1 MTTYY
6 KIQDFFIDG
15 FEYKLPDEVEQI
27 IKALESSIVPTD
39 DNKMQSTSNSSS
51 SSTQQIRR
59 KPKQVIGR
67 VEDWNTVRS
76 AKTIKPEVKVKEEGP
91 EKNIKD
97 IRIAL
102 NKFSNK
108 NAAIQKDVLIELIR
122 KVGPD
127 DMNKVT
133 DMIFEVVS
141 SNGFY
146 SELYVTLYKGLIA
159 EFPFFVDK
167 IGDVIAKY
175 KDSFNNIVPVD
186 PNVDYDAF
194 CVYTKQNDLR
204 KSMSLF
210 IVNLIKHGVL
220 ESSDL
225 LNIIAYL
232 EELVFKFAE
241 DASKSNTIEEITE
254 NMYIAVTES
263 KALLK
268 QSQLWKDD
276 LLPNIHKI
284 SVLKKSDPAKYTG
297 MSNRAIF
304 KFMDLIDNL

>member
-6 KIQDFFIDG
+6 KIQDFFNTG
-15 FEYKLPDEVEQI
+15 FTFKLPDEVEQI
-27 IKALESSIVPTD
+27 IQILESSIVPTD
-39 DNKMQSTSNSSS
+39 DNKTQPSTSA
-51 SSTQQIRR
+51 SSTQQTRR
-59 KPKQVIGR
+59 KPKQVSGR
-67 VEDWNTVRS
+67 VEDWNTIRS
-76 AKTIKPEVKVKEEGP
+76 AKTVKSEVKVKEEGP

-108 NAAIQKDVLIELIR
+108 NAAIQKDVLVELIR

-146 SELYVTLYKGLIA
+146 SELYVTLYKGLVA
-159 EFPFFVDK
+159 EFPFFVEK
-167 IGDVIAKY
+167 ISDVIAKY

-186 PNVDYDAF
+186 PNVDYDSF

-210 IVNLIKHGVL
+210 IVNLIKHSVL
-220 ESSDL
+220 ESNDL

-232 EELVFKFAE
+232 EELVLKFAE
-241 DASKSNTIEEITE
+241 DSSNSNTIEEITE
-254 NMYIAVTES
+254 NMYIMVTES
-263 KALLK
+263 KTVLK
-268 QSQLWKDD
+268 QSQLWKDE

-284 SVLKKSDPAKYTG
+284 ATLKKSDPVKYVG

-304 KFMDLIDNL
+304 KFMDLIDSI

>member
-1 MTTYY
+1 MT
-6 KIQDFFIDG
+6 I
-15 FEYKLPDEVEQI
+15 
-27 IKALESSIVPTD
+27 ESV
-39 DNKMQSTSNSSS
+39 
-51 SSTQQIRR
+51 
-59 KPKQVIGR
+59 
-67 VEDWNTVRS
+67 
-76 AKTIKPEVKVKEEGP
+76 
-91 EKNIKD
+91 
-97 IRIAL
+97 
-102 NKFSNK
+102 
-108 NAAIQKDVLIELIR
+108 
-122 KVGPD
+122 
-127 DMNKVT
+127 
-133 DMIFEVVS
+133 
-141 SNGFY
+141 
-146 SELYVTLYKGLIA
+146 
-159 EFPFFVDK
+159 
-167 IGDVIAKY
+167 
-175 KDSFNNIVPVD
+175 
-186 PNVDYDAF
+186 
-194 CVYTKQNDLR
+194 KQNDLR

-220 ESSDL
+220 ESDNL

-263 KALLK
+263 NALLK